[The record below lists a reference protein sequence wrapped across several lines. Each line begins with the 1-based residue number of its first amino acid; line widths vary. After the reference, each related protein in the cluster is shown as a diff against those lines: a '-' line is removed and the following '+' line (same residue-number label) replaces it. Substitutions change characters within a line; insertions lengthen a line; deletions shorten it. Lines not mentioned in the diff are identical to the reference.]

1 MFAYRLYAAT
11 QVAFAHLYFA
21 VPAKLQYSI
30 LRMQTAISTA
40 FPRLARYYTLATR
53 LHASV

>member
-11 QVAFAHLYFA
+11 QTAFAHLFFA
-21 VPAKLQYSI
+21 VPANFQYSI
-30 LRMQTAISTA
+30 LRIQTVISLV

-53 LHASV
+53 LHATV